1 MTEGARSLSLLWPDL
16 HSPPWPLLAR
26 LVAAVSGGAL
36 VIAAPGLQVAQ
47 SAGDKAITITAAS
60 ARNMAFNRSAIVLA
74 SRAPARPS
82 EGDMATDVIVITDP
96 RSGLSMEFA
105 MYKGYRKVR
114 YEVGLAW
121 GVKNIK
127 PEHTALLLG

>member
-1 MTEGARSLSLLWPDL
+1 MLFRS
-16 HSPPWPLLAR
+16 
-26 LVAAVSGGAL
+26 
-36 VIAAPGLQVAQ
+36 
-47 SAGDKAITITAAS
+47 
-60 ARNMAFNRSAIVLA
+60 
-74 SRAPARPS
+74 
-82 EGDMATDVIVITDP
+82 
-96 RSGLSMEFA
+96 LSMEFA

>member
-1 MTEGARSLSLLWPDL
+1 
-16 HSPPWPLLAR
+16 
-26 LVAAVSGGAL
+26 
-36 VIAAPGLQVAQ
+36 
-47 SAGDKAITITAAS
+47 
-60 ARNMAFNRSAIVLA
+60 
-74 SRAPARPS
+74 
-82 EGDMATDVIVITDP
+82 MATDVIVITDP